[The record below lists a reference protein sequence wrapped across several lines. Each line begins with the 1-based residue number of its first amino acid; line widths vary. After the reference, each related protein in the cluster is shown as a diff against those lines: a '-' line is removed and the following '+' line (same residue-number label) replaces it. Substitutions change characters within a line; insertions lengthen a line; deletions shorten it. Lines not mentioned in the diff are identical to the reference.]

1 MANGTAAA
9 PLPFRVTANDRLK
22 GSFNDWFWGSLA
34 AAAIIHGIL
43 LAFWPQM
50 TIEDVGIRST
60 ELAAIDPI
68 QEIEIPPPPEQI
80 VRPAV
85 PVLSTDINIQD
96 DITIAPTT
104 FEENTFDNLPPPP
117 SSRGVDL
124 SAAPAF
130 TPYDVRPELR
140 DRSGFQR
147 ILERNYPPI
156 LRDAGIGGTVVVHVF
171 IDENGSV
178 RNTRIHTSSGRA
190 ELDRAA
196 EATMQQATFRPAR
209 NRDQVVPV
217 WIALPVT
224 FRTQ

>member
-9 PLPFRVTANDRLK
+9 PLPFRATANDRLK
-22 GSFNDWFWGSLA
+22 GKFNDWFWASIALA
-34 AAAIIHGIL
+34 AVLHGAMIM
-43 LAFWPQM
+43 FWPQM
-50 TIEDVGIRST
+50 VIEDVGIRNQDL
-60 ELAAIDPI
+60 LAIEPI

-85 PVLSTDINIQD
+85 PVLSTDINIRE

-104 FEENTFDNLPPPP
+104 FNESFDNLPPPP
-117 SSRGVDL
+117 ASRGVDL

-130 TPYDVRPELR
+130 TPYDVQPELR
-140 DRSGFQR
+140 DRGAFQR

-171 IDENGSV
+171 IDERGAV
-178 RNTRIHTSSGRA
+178 KNTRIHTSSGRA
-190 ELDRAA
+190 ELDKAA
-196 EATMQQATFRPAR
+196 EETMRQASFRPAQ
-209 NRDQVVPV
+209 NREQNVPV